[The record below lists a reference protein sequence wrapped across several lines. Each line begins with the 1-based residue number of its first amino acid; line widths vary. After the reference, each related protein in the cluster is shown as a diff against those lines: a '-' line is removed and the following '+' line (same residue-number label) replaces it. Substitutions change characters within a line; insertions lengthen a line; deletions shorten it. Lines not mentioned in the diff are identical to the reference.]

1 MQLIFLIGLVWHHP
15 SEDSGSLLHRHIS
28 VPSNGINDVC
38 LSTEQQSG
46 WMRSSNSH
54 QSSIKISEVFAKGFP
69 VNLLSTSSGL
79 LGISQFLRFQN
90 HIRSWKLGIAA
101 TGFLGWDGGDLHQLL
116 RERCHQLQTASF
128 KLPIS
133 AHSLR
138 QVRQVQDSWIINLAC
153 SYADLWP
160 GVPA

>member
-69 VNLLSTSSGL
+69 VNLLSTSSKVCL
-79 LGISQFLRFQN
+79 VFRNSSAFRITSEAESLG
-90 HIRSWKLGIAA
+90 
-101 TGFLGWDGGDLHQLL
+101 
-116 RERCHQLQTASF
+116 
-128 KLPIS
+128 
-133 AHSLR
+133 
-138 QVRQVQDSWIINLAC
+138 
-153 SYADLWP
+153 
-160 GVPA
+160 